1 MSPAA
6 ARPVTCQ
13 ERCTA
18 LSSCV
23 YLQYKRGI
31 CWLCINDAADVT
43 TEDGLASAATQTY
56 RAHIKIRIEDVIFA
70 SAGSATCRGRLMMG
84 VSRGPAENFEQTTAQ
99 NNLNRMRF
107 CSANWGDFRDKVSGF
122 WMYFGA
128 AEQSLVG
135 CRISPSEQI
144 TGVMPDFVRAQNEFV
159 LAVEA
164 CFQYVNGYNV
174 LNTMTLV
181 TNRRQFGPVGV
192 DQGGCV
198 TYRNVGYDL
207 TGFYGSAATGID
219 SIGAIFSRC

>member
-1 MSPAA
+1 MSPAT

-13 ERCTA
+13 ERCTS

-23 YLQYKRGI
+23 YLQYEHDT
-31 CWLCINDAADVT
+31 CWLCINAAADVT
-43 TEDGLASAATQTY
+43 AEDGLASAAAQTY
-56 RAHIKIRIEDVIFA
+56 RAHVKIGIEDVIFA
-70 SAGSATCRGRLMMG
+70 SAGGATCRGSLMMG
-84 VSRGPAENFEQTTAQ
+84 VSRGPAENFAQTTAQ

-122 WMYFGA
+122 WMYFGV
-128 AEQSLVG
+128 AEQNLVG
-135 CRISPSEQI
+135 CRISPDGQI

-159 LAVEA
+159 LAVKA

-219 SIGAIFSRC
+219 TIGATFSRC